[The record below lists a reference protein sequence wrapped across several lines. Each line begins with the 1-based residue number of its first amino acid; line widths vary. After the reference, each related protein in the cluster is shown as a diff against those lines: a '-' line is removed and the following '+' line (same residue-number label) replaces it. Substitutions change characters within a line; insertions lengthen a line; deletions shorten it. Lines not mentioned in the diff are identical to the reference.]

1 MKKLSCCF
9 ILSAHPCFL
18 CSSVALGRAA
28 PEPRATSKRRFC
40 IPMEVL
46 AALLLGGIFAFN
58 SLATPNRVAK
68 GAEKA
73 LRRQFPGA
81 TVQVQVSGKRGKDVL
96 NGRFKNIR
104 ISLANLSFEALPL
117 NSAPPQ
123 SLVEKKAPKVGQVEH
138 LELDLQK
145 LQFGQLPVERLRVA
159 FDNVR
164 YDFGA
169 LKNRSQLRLL
179 SFTNGRVLLGIR
191 GQSLGSLF
199 ALRAPEVSNP
209 SVDVQNG
216 EIILRGQRDVLGT
229 LTPVEVRGPVV
240 ARGQNIEIGQAR
252 VLVNNAALPPA
263 VAAPIVRGINP
274 LFRFDPEGKGPFL
287 LQVNS
292 IQSQNGVIEVQ
303 GALTL
308 R

>member
-1 MKKLSCCF
+1 
-9 ILSAHPCFL
+9 
-18 CSSVALGRAA
+18 
-28 PEPRATSKRRFC
+28 
-40 IPMEVL
+40 MEVL

-58 SLATPNRVAK
+58 SFATPNRVAK

-81 TVQVQVSGKRGKDVL
+81 TVGVQVSGKRGKDVV
-96 NGRFKNIR
+96 NGRFKDIR
-104 ISLANLSFEALPL
+104 ISLADLSFEALPV
-117 NSAPPQ
+117 SANPSQ
-123 SLVEKKAPKVGQVEH
+123 SLVEKKAPKVGRVDH
-138 LELDLQK
+138 LELDLQR

-191 GQSLGSLF
+191 GRSLGSLF
-199 ALRAPEVSNP
+199 ALRAPEVTNP

-216 EIILRGQRDVLGT
+216 EIILRGQRDVLGI

-240 ARGQNIEIGQAR
+240 ARGENIEIGQAR

-274 LFRFDPEGKGPFL
+274 LFRFDPEAKGPFL